1 MGVDG
6 TLKDNVMYHEVDSEN
21 TFYWRYHHVGIY
33 NVSPLE
39 YCIWTE
45 EYQTKRGKSWIN
57 IMVVDSS
64 FNLISSRLLDKTYS
78 PDMMEV
84 VYCDED
90 HYMLSS
96 NYISL
101 GINPQHPHQ
110 NARKA
115 PIWRF
120 AGCFFAKVQRFKRDE
135 GRKNTNFLHPI
146 SLF

>member
-101 GINPQHPHQ
+101 GVNPQHPHQ
-110 NARKA
+110 TPARHQFGALRAVFLRK
-115 PIWRF
+115 
-120 AGCFFAKVQRFKRDE
+120 FKGSSATRTE
-135 GRKNTNFLHPI
+135 KNEFLA
-146 SLF
+146 SY